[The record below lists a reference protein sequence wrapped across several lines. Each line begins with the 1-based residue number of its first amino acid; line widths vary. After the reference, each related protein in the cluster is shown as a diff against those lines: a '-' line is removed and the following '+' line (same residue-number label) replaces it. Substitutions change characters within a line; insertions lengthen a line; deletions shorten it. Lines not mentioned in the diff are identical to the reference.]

1 MSEEST
7 KPASRRAAKGEAQG
21 PQRRELEEA
30 PQLVRKAATILT
42 IGALF
47 PWLTALSTQG
57 HMPWKF
63 WAMGVGLTLFAGFV
77 LMEGAKHRS
86 GLPANGLVK
95 PIVGAHPMAGTG
107 FGLILFVAAIV
118 AVFMGNSLFVGAD
131 ADMRFVG
138 LIPGDGV
145 PEGANNRFSLWAVME
160 LGTLFLGLATL
171 AHVLAFE
178 YGGKFN
184 PIFPLMFLGPAIA
197 GALNIIGA
205 SRQIGGDNGIA
216 ILAAIGSL
224 TVAAG
229 GILAMYTMY
238 VSMKQAKV
246 EGDIKRA
253 AERERRKAERESR
266 RNK

>member
-1 MSEEST
+1 MSEESNQ
-7 KPASRRAAKGEAQG
+7 PSSRRAAKAEAQG

-30 PQLVRKAATILT
+30 PKLVRKAATILT

-63 WAMGVGLTLFAGFV
+63 WIMGIGLTLLAGFI
-77 LMEGAKHRS
+77 LMEAAKHNA
-86 GLPANGLVK
+86 GLQANGLVK

-107 FGLILFVAAIV
+107 VGLLVFIAAIV
-118 AVFMGNSLFVGAD
+118 AVFMGNSLFVDDLFISLVA
-131 ADMRFVG
+131 
-138 LIPGDGV
+138 GDGV
-145 PEGANNRFSLWAVME
+145 PDGARDTFSLRALME

-171 AHVLAFE
+171 AHVLAYE
-178 YGGKFN
+178 YGHKFN

-205 SRQIGGDNGIA
+205 SKQIGDNGIA

-229 GILAMYTMY
+229 GIMAMYTMY

-253 AERERRKAERESR
+253 AERERRKAERDQR
-266 RNK
+266 RKK